1 MKKELVNLR
10 SLKNQTT
17 KSKDGKEAK
26 KKIKELEVKVQQST
40 VSKANAEAETTISG
54 QTAEQ
59 TDRRTGRKGT
69 MFLPESFFFNSTEV
83 DNKYNQYIMNL

>member
-40 VSKANAEAETTISG
+40 VSKANAEAETT
-54 QTAEQ
+54 
-59 TDRRTGRKGT
+59 RTLKLCDH
-69 MFLPESFFFNSTEV
+69 M
-83 DNKYNQYIMNL
+83 